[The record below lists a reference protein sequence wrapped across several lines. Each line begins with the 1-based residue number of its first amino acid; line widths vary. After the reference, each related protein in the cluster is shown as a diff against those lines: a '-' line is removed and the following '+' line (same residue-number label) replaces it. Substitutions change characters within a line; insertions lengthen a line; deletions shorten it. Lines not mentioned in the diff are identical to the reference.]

1 MASTTARCL
10 LDGSR
15 SASPPAVG
23 GPCATSTGFARF
35 STSPSRSARSTNKQW
50 QRKYE
55 IGRARGPWD
64 RPTRQG
70 RVDNFSR
77 RVLPLIR
84 VSSSLRSDEAPLAVS
99 IFGVCQRLPLLTGVG
114 VEKGMSE
121 RNVVLVVS
129 TPVVRIASP
138 VRLQLCC
145 SQRRFCSLAEEAD
158 QSLDVL
164 RSRCHEE
171 LLANKF

>member
-1 MASTTARCL
+1 
-10 LDGSR
+10 
-15 SASPPAVG
+15 
-23 GPCATSTGFARF
+23 
-35 STSPSRSARSTNKQW
+35 
-50 QRKYE
+50 
-55 IGRARGPWD
+55 
-64 RPTRQG
+64 
-70 RVDNFSR
+70 
-77 RVLPLIR
+77 
-84 VSSSLRSDEAPLAVS
+84 
-99 IFGVCQRLPLLTGVG
+99 
-114 VEKGMSE
+114 MSE

-171 LLANKF
+171 LLANELHSTQAQATQSDLILQFREQRFHLFSWCLQWQSRVNFRTGTVRDRAARRIVEEVAVADVLV